1 MDKIEIANFYQR
13 DIQKVI
19 DEINLFNDGR
29 NIWKTSGSIKN
40 SSGNLV
46 LHLVGGLNHLIGAT
60 LANTNYI
67 RNRNL
72 EFEHKGVE
80 REQLIMELKE
90 LGLMIDKTINSISE
104 EQLNNPFPIF
114 FDKENATIKYVLIQL
129 LLHINYHL
137 GQINYLRRILE

>member
-19 DEINLFNDGR
+19 DEISLFNDDR

-72 EFEHKGVE
+72 EFEHNGVA
-80 REQLIMELKE
+80 RELLIMELKE

-104 EQLNNPFPIF
+104 EQLNKPFPIF
-114 FDKENATIKYVLIQL
+114 FNKENATIEYVLIQL

>member
-19 DEINLFNDGR
+19 DEINLFNDDS
-29 NIWKTSGSIKN
+29 NIWKTSGSTKN

-46 LHLVGGLNHLIGAT
+46 LHLVGGLNHLIGTT
-60 LANTNYI
+60 LANTNYV

-72 EFEHKGVE
+72 EFEQKDIE
-80 REQLIMELKE
+80 RVQLIEQLKE
-90 LGLMIDKTINSISE
+90 LSFMIDKTINSISE
-104 EQLNNPFPIF
+104 EQLNNSFPIF

-137 GQINYLRRILE
+137 GQINYLRRVLE

>member
-1 MDKIEIANFYQR
+1 MDKIEIANFYLR

-19 DEINLFNDGR
+19 DEINLFNNNS

-46 LHLVGGLNHLIGAT
+46 LHLVGGLNHLIGTT
-60 LANTNYI
+60 LANTNYV

-72 EFEHKGVE
+72 EFEQKDIE

-90 LGLMIDKTINSISE
+90 LGLMIDKTINSFSE
-104 EQLNNPFPIF
+104 EQLNKPFPIF

-137 GQINYLRRILE
+137 GQINYLRRVLE